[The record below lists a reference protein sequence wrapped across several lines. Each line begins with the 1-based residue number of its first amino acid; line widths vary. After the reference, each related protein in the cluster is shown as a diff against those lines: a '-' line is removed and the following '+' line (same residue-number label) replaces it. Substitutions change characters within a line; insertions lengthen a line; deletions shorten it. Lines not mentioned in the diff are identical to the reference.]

1 MAAASAPPTDT
12 EYRILALYRFVPL
25 IPSPYLEC
33 QNDDELQQQQQQQQQ
48 QELPPAISPIV
59 ERHPTLLALQSELV
73 TTLRK
78 HHVRGTILIAPEGIN
93 GTICYPASLRCDDDD
108 DPVASYLK
116 THPLFGGPEL
126 RTRLSVWNEN
136 DCDSNNDSDDE
147 HGGHLIKMPTQSQQ
161 QHPQQAF
168 QRLKIKI
175 KAEIVTLGLGRTTT
189 STDGFLEKAN
199 LSNTYQEQKHRHQQ
213 QRYKSNHRLSNPLTI
228 KGQYLT
234 PEQWDNVAIHDPN
247 ILVIDTRNSYEIDIG
262 TFESAINPHTENFS
276 DFPQYLERLAE
287 EYDWNR
293 YYNGADDDGHGTS
306 EANGVRSAAEENRI
320 PKTESTST
328 SASHSVLE
336 KDGNDQSFSI
346 TKTLRTTT
354 LKKKPPPDGI
364 AMFCTGGIRC
374 EKATAYAIQSNL
386 FPKDI
391 PIYHLEGGILAYLDH
406 VAKRKE
412 KRDGR
417 DLGGDADDDTKLTE
431 KKKEDNRGNCAYKGS
446 EECTIYDSK
455 KNCKDTSSQ
464 VKSTFH
470 GECFVF
476 DKRVAVTVGLRPS
489 KTYISCH
496 GCRGPMDFRL
506 MLSTNVDDDNGS
518 NTNEEAG
525 DGDGVVATRYQMLAD
540 GIPDLPPL
548 QYDYKSRRHYL
559 PGLTCPRCHA
569 STTRESLERFIERN
583 RQVEICK
590 REGKAHFQDL
600 GGGKIKDF

>member
-1 MAAASAPPTDT
+1 M
-12 EYRILALYRFVPL
+12 
-25 IPSPYLEC
+25 EC
-33 QNDDELQQQQQQQQQ
+33 QNDDEQQQQQQQQ
-48 QELPPAISPIV
+48 QEPPPAISPTV
-59 ERHPTLLALQSELV
+59 ERHPTLLALQSELA

-78 HHVRGTILIAPEGIN
+78 HHVKGTILIAPEGIN

-108 DPVASYLK
+108 DPVAGYLK

-136 DCDSNNDSDDE
+136 DYHSNTDYDDE
-147 HGGHLIKMPTQSQQ
+147 HVGQLAPMPTQSQQ

-189 STDGFLEKAN
+189 STDGLLEKAN
-199 LSNTYQEQKHRHQQ
+199 SLNTYQEQKNHHHQQQQ

-234 PEQWDNVAIHDPN
+234 PEQWDNVAIHNPN
-247 ILVIDTRNSYEIDIG
+247 ILVIDTRNNYEIDIG
-262 TFESAINPHTENFS
+262 TFERAINPHTENFS

-287 EYDWNR
+287 EYDWNM
-293 YYNGADDDGHGTS
+293 YSDGADDDGQGTS
-306 EANGVRSAAEENRI
+306 EANGVRSAAEEYRI
-320 PKTESTST
+320 PRTESTST
-328 SASHSVLE
+328 SSSHSALL
-336 KDGNDQSFSI
+336 KDENDQASSIRKTSI
-346 TKTLRTTT
+346 TTII
-354 LKKKPPPDGI
+354 KKKPPPDGI

-374 EKATAYAIQSNL
+374 EKATAFAIQSNL

-406 VAKRKE
+406 VAERKE

-417 DLGGDADDDTKLTE
+417 DLGEDDADTKMTE
-431 KKKEDNRGNCAYKGS
+431 KKEEDNCCNGAYKGS
-446 EECTIYDSK
+446 EECTINDSK
-455 KNCKDTSSQ
+455 KNCKDTRLSSSSSSSSQ

-476 DKRVAVTVGLRPS
+476 DKRVAVTEGLRPS

-496 GCRGPMDFRL
+496 GCRGPMDYRL

-518 NTNEEAG
+518 NTSEETG
-525 DGDGVVATRYQMLAD
+525 DGGGVVATRYQMLAD

-569 STTRESLERFIERN
+569 STTRESLERFVERN

-600 GGGKIKDF
+600 GGGNITDRRIL